1 MEKKEKGNK
10 KTKGLSISEL
20 DDETLVSRYL
30 SLKREY
36 DSLGAGLFPGRYLY
50 WIYKQEIEK
59 RMLVN
64 KLKKTGE

>member
-1 MEKKEKGNK
+1 MKKKETK

-20 DDETLVSRYL
+20 DNETLVSRYL

-36 DSLGAGLFPGRYLY
+36 DNLGAGLFPGRYLY
-50 WIYKQEIEK
+50 WIYKREIEK

-64 KLKKTGE
+64 KLKKAGE